1 MKLFNIENLSF
12 SYEKQR
18 VLEDINLSYDNED
31 FLVIIGENGGGKSTI
46 ARLILGL
53 LQSKSGKIEL
63 FINKKQIAYVPQ
75 NTLFNKDF
83 DISVLELVLMG
94 LVGEKIL
101 GFYSK
106 DQKQRALSVLK
117 LVGIENLAK
126 AKLSTLSGG
135 QRQRAYIARALV
147 SECKLLICDEPTASL
162 DSRSS
167 VQIFELLQNLHQ
179 KGVGVIVICHDIS
192 LALAYANKI
201 AHLSQKLTLHSNESS
216 LNLEHIRH
224 LNQKHSHFCAV
235 EMNNI
240 CECEY

>member
-1 MKLFNIENLSF
+1 MKLFSIENLSF

-18 VLEDINLSYDNED
+18 VLENINLNYDDED
-31 FLVIIGENGGGKSTI
+31 FLVIIGENGGGKSTLV
-46 ARLILGL
+46 RLILGL
-53 LQSKSGKIEL
+53 LQGKSGQIKL
-63 FINKKQIAYVPQ
+63 FIDKKQIAYVPQ

-94 LVGEKIL
+94 LVGEKIF
-101 GFYSK
+101 GFYTK
-106 DQKQRALSVLK
+106 EQKERALKALK
-117 LVGIENLAK
+117 LVGIEELSK

-162 DSRSS
+162 DSQSS

-201 AHLSQKLTLHSNESS
+201 AHLSQKLTLHTNEAS

-224 LNQKHSHFCAV
+224 LSQKHSHFCAV
-235 EMNNI
+235 EMNGV
-240 CECEY
+240 CECKH